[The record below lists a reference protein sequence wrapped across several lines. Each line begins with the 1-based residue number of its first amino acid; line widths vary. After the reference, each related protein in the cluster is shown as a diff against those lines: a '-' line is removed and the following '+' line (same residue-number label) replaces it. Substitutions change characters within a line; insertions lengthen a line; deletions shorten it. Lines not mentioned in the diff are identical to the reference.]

1 MTQAEKKNDPNRR
14 QQQDNDPKPGGQ
26 RDPGNG
32 QPSADEKNNEGRR
45 NGSESGGAQDGHKKQ
60 DGS

>member
-1 MTQAEKKNDPNRR
+1 MTQAEKKNDPDKRNDR
-14 QQQDNDPKPGGQ
+14 DNDPKPGGQ

-32 QPSADEKNNEGRR
+32 QPSIHDKDGEGRR
-45 NGSESGGAQDGHKKQ
+45 NGSESGGGRDGTKKK